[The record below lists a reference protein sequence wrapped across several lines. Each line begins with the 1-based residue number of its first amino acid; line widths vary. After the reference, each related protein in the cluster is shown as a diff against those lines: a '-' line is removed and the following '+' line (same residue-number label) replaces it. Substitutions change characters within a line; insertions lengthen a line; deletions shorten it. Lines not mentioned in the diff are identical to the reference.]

1 MRSCLACRRRAEKFS
16 LIRLTT
22 DDGIVHVDPAATLP
36 GRGAYLCHSEECLD
50 AALDR
55 GATRLLRAL
64 RLEGPRTIDA
74 QGIRTEIHG
83 GAHHEVPS
91 HDRHSQAGVSE

>member
-22 DDGIVHVDPAATLP
+22 DDGIVHVDPTATMP
-36 GRGAYLCHSEECLD
+36 GRGAYLCHSEVCLD

-64 RLEGPRTIDA
+64 RLEGTRRIDEHT
-74 QGIRTEIHG
+74 IRTQISQY
-83 GAHHEVPS
+83 GAAHRGAS
-91 HDRHSQAGVSE
+91 